1 MILIDGRLFYFIIL
15 YCQLISCEVL
25 LRGFCV
31 SWAQGVSLQ
40 SGLYLFPIVFLV
52 TPLWCSFQNLC
63 VLHHLFCYSMYFAG
77 LQFSYEEG
85 ESFFSIRVQGEAD
98 KLPWFVPLWLGDC
111 FKDAVLE
118 KSSLAIGGSES
129 APCCGASEA
138 SAQVACECKSPESRE
153 LRLTLIPK
161 EAAGSA
167 WFQFSFLFL
176 YLSISISFL
185 VDSAIPLG

>member
-1 MILIDGRLFYFIIL
+1 MVDCLILIIL

-31 SWAQGVSLQ
+31 SWAQVSLQ

-52 TPLWCSFQNLC
+52 TPLWCSFRISVHCIISSVIAHVLC
-63 VLHHLFCYSMYFAG
+63 GFAVFLWGRTYFF
-77 LQFSYEEG
+77 LS
-85 ESFFSIRVQGEAD
+85 ESRVEAD

-111 FKDAVLE
+111 IKDAVLE

-129 APCCGASEA
+129 APALGLWGLISHYAM
-138 SAQVACECKSPESRE
+138 SAKSPESRE

-161 EAAGSA
+161 EAAGVSLVSVL
-167 WFQFSFLFL
+167 FSFL
-176 YLSISISFL
+176 YLSISHFFSF
-185 VDSAIPLG
+185 VDSASSFRG